1 LNVSS
6 LGNEDL
12 VRALRVLSGVADAE
26 IIPDERANG
35 AGTLRLSL
43 APGADEVAVATEV
56 NRILRDRFGLGV
68 DAGRVHVV
76 EETTPTSTSTPAL
89 SSMPESPDKAPRYL
103 PPLQSVPALPV
114 DLASPPPPAF
124 TEVPDL
130 TLPPP
135 PVMQSPGPVAQA
147 EIVTRGGRLLIH
159 RLQLVSAGLGVTAAV
174 TLGLNDDEYTGEADG
189 AATPASVY
197 QSVAAAT
204 LRAVETVV
212 AGNARLSLEQVEI
225 ATLGSD
231 RVALVAV
238 SLASSVGSERLTG
251 AAVVRDD
258 VRQAVIRATLD
269 AVNRR
274 MQALSGGV

>member
-1 LNVSS
+1 M
-6 LGNEDL
+6 
-12 VRALRVLSGVADAE
+12 RALRVLSGVADAE

-68 DAGRVHVV
+68 DSGRVHVV
-76 EETTPTSTSTPAL
+76 EETTPTPDL
-89 SSMPESPDKAPRYL
+89 HGESAIYP
-103 PPLQSVPALPV
+103 PPLQSVPALPP
-114 DLASPPPPAF
+114 DSQPPPPSAF
-124 TEVPDL
+124 AQVADP

-135 PVMQSPGPVAQA
+135 VLPIPPMSSPGPVAQA

-174 TLGLNDDEYTGEADG
+174 TLGLDDDEYTGEADG

>member
-1 LNVSS
+1 M
-6 LGNEDL
+6 
-12 VRALRVLSGVADAE
+12 RALRVLPGVADAE
-26 IIPDERANG
+26 IIADERANG

-43 APGADEVAVATEV
+43 AAGADEVAVATEV
-56 NRILRDRFGLGV
+56 NRVLRDRFGLGV
-68 DAGRVHVV
+68 DSGRVHVV
-76 EETTPTSTSTPAL
+76 EETTPVAVPPVE
-89 SSMPESPDKAPRYL
+89 MPQYP
-103 PPLQSVPALPV
+103 PPLQSVPSLPI
-114 DLASPPPPAF
+114 DPGYPPPAF
-124 TEVPDL
+124 TAVPDPS
-130 TLPPP
+130 LPPP
-135 PVMQSPGPVAQA
+135 VFPGPGPVAQA

-174 TLGLNDDEYTGEADG
+174 TLGLDDDEYTGEADG

-238 SLASSVGSERLTG
+238 SLASSAGSERLTG

-274 MQALSGGV
+274 MQALSGGA

>member
-1 LNVSS
+1 M
-6 LGNEDL
+6 
-12 VRALRVLSGVADAE
+12 RALRVLSGVADAE

-68 DAGRVHVV
+68 DSGRVHVV
-76 EETTPTSTSTPAL
+76 EETTPTPEPYGEPA
-89 SSMPESPDKAPRYL
+89 RYI
-103 PPLQSVPALPV
+103 PPLQSVPALPS
-114 DLASPPPPAF
+114 DSADPPPPPPPTGFAEF
-124 TEVPDL
+124 PDQ

-135 PVMQSPGPVAQA
+135 PTLPIPVGQSPGPVAQA

-174 TLGLNDDEYTGEADG
+174 TLGLDDDEYTGEADG

>member
-1 LNVSS
+1 MSS

-12 VRALRVLSGVADAE
+12 VRALRVLTGVADAE

-76 EETTPTSTSTPAL
+76 EETTPTSTPV
-89 SSMPESPDKAPRYL
+89 PESADEAPRYV

-114 DLASPPPPAF
+114 DSVPPPPPAF